1 MTGPEQRRDSQI
13 VLLGTGTPNPDPNR
27 SGPSV
32 AIIVN
37 DTPYLIDAGPGIV
50 RRAAAAR
57 RDGVEALRVSNLKH
71 VFITHLHTDHTLGLA
86 DLIFTPWVLER
97 DEPLKLYGP
106 PGVREMVEHL
116 LKAYEQ
122 DVRMRIDGLEPA
134 NNVGYKVDVHEIA
147 AGEVYRDANV
157 AVQAI
162 AVNHGSWEHAFG
174 FRFETPDRTIVIS
187 GDTSPSD
194 ALTEAARG
202 CDVLIHEVYSQAGF
216 DRRKPVW
223 QLYHSSFHTSTIEL
237 GRIARH
243 ARPALLV
250 LYHQLYWGSDDGD
263 LLDEIARMYDG
274 AVVSGADLDRY

>member
-97 DEPLKLYGP
+97 AAGYVIDVCTKPAFGKSSGGYFFRAKPHTGASWTRRPELAERLWTLSEELVG
-106 PGVREMVEHL
+106 
-116 LKAYEQ
+116 LKAT
-122 DVRMRIDGLEPA
+122 V
-134 NNVGYKVDVHEIA
+134 
-147 AGEVYRDANV
+147 
-157 AVQAI
+157 
-162 AVNHGSWEHAFG
+162 
-174 FRFETPDRTIVIS
+174 
-187 GDTSPSD
+187 
-194 ALTEAARG
+194 
-202 CDVLIHEVYSQAGF
+202 
-216 DRRKPVW
+216 
-223 QLYHSSFHTSTIEL
+223 
-237 GRIARH
+237 
-243 ARPALLV
+243 
-250 LYHQLYWGSDDGD
+250 
-263 LLDEIARMYDG
+263 
-274 AVVSGADLDRY
+274 